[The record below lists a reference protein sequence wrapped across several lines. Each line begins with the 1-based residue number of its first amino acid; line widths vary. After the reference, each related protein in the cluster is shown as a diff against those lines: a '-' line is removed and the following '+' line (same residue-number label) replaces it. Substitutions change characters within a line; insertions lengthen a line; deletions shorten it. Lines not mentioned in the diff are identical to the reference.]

1 MALISSTETPVFD
14 ATAIQQR
21 DLIRARYHTWPEA
34 RNAIVVSVDG
44 DTLQAIFLPGVHAAT
59 CYYTIKAQEV
69 ADGKWDV
76 LYSRDLATVEHVEMS
91 DTYKAREV
99 AKDGGDE

>member
-1 MALISSTETPVFD
+1 MALINNTETPVFD
-14 ATAIQQR
+14 TTAIQKR

-44 DTLQAIFLPGVHAAT
+44 ATLQAIFLPGVHAAT
-59 CYYTIKAQEV
+59 CYFTVKAQEV

-76 LYSRDLATVEHVEMS
+76 LYTHDLATIEHVEMS
-91 DTYKAREV
+91 DTDKDSEV
-99 AKDGGDE
+99 AKDGGNE